1 MIIFL
6 ATLMSTNDDQAAT
19 LCKVGKMERLLSYF
33 YFVSTKT
40 QTCNDLRLYVKMGL
54 LSGEK

>member
-6 ATLMSTNDDQAAT
+6 ATFMSASDQAAS

-33 YFVSTKT
+33 YIVSTKT

>member
-6 ATLMSTNDDQAAT
+6 ATFMSAKDQAAS

-33 YFVSTKT
+33 YIVSTKT

>member
-6 ATLMSTNDDQAAT
+6 ATLMSTSDQAAS

-33 YFVSTKT
+33 YIVSTKT
-40 QTCNDLRLYVKMGL
+40 QTCNDLILYVKKGL

>member
-6 ATLMSTNDDQAAT
+6 ATFMSARDQAAS

-33 YFVSTKT
+33 YIVSTLEIKRKGKSYE
-40 QTCNDLRLYVKMGL
+40 N
-54 LSGEK
+54 

>member
-6 ATLMSTNDDQAAT
+6 ATSMSTKDQAAT
-19 LCKVGKMERLLSYF
+19 LCKMGKMERLLSYF
-33 YFVSTKT
+33 YIVSTKT
-40 QTCNDLRLYVKMGL
+40 QTCNDLRLYVKTGL